1 MKTQQ
6 VDVAVVGAG
15 IVGLAHAW
23 AAAKRGLKVVLF
35 ERTDWAVGASIR
47 NFGLLWPVG
56 QPFGPAHER
65 AMRARELWL
74 EVTGKAGL
82 YCANTGSLHLA
93 YREDEQAVLEEF
105 YATAQCQGHGRLMLS
120 AKEALARSGAVQP
133 SGLRAGLWS
142 PTEAMVDPRETIA
155 RIPHWLADNFG
166 VQLRFGQMVLGINAP
181 QIQTATEICRADHIF
196 VCTGADFELLYPN
209 TFAASGITKCKLQ
222 MMRTAAQPDGW
233 KLGPSI
239 CAGLTLTHYD
249 SFKGCKSLAAL
260 QQRVEKEMPFH
271 VEHGI
276 HVLLSQT
283 RHGELTIGDSHHYG
297 MTLEP
302 FDRED
307 VNAAINSY
315 LRTFAV
321 VPSFEIAERWNGVYS
336 KLKGKTE
343 FIAHPEKGV
352 TVVNGLGGAGMTMS
366 FGLGEEMVARL

>member
-1 MKTQQ
+1 MTAHQA
-6 VDVAVVGAG
+6 DVAIVGAG

-35 ERTDWAVGASIR
+35 ERNEWAVGASIR

-56 QPFGPAHER
+56 QPFGPAHDR

-74 EVTGKAGL
+74 EIASEAGL
-82 YCANTGSLHLA
+82 YCADTGSLHLA
-93 YREDEQAVLEEF
+93 YRQDEQDVLEEF
-105 YATAQCQGHGRLMLS
+105 FAMASPHGHGRTLLS
-120 AKEALARSGAVQP
+120 ASEVVRRSHAVQ
-133 SGLRAGLWS
+133 SADLRCALWS
-142 PTEAMVDPRETIA
+142 PTEAMVDPREAIR
-155 RIPHWLADNFG
+155 RIPHWLAAEFG

-181 QIQTATEICRADHIF
+181 ELQTATETWRADHIF
-196 VCTGADFELLYPN
+196 VCTGADFEMLYPDV
-209 TFAASGITKCKLQ
+209 FSGSGITKCKLQ
-222 MMRTAAQPDGW
+222 MMRTGPQPNGW
-233 KLGPSI
+233 QLGPSI

-249 SFKGCKSLAAL
+249 SFKGCKTLAAL
-260 QQRVEKEMPFH
+260 QQRVNDEMPFH

-283 RHGELTIGDSHHYG
+283 RLGELTIGDSHHYG

-307 VNAAINSY
+307 INAAINSY

-321 VPSFEIAERWNGVYS
+321 VPSFEIAERWNGVYP

-343 FIAHPEKGV
+343 FIAAPEKGV